1 MTRYFED
8 FNPTFGSRTDWS
20 SPYVLRERARLHPD
34 RVYLDVP
41 WAGESFTYAETLD
54 LAERV
59 GSGMLGAGAEPGDRV
74 LVMLPNSSA
83 YILAWLG

>member
-1 MTRYFED
+1 MTNYYEG
-8 FNPTFGSRTDWS
+8 FNPTFESRTDWS
-20 SPYVLRERARLHPD
+20 SPQVLRERARLHPD

-41 WAGESFTYAETLD
+41 WTGEIFTYAETLD

-59 GSGMLGAGAEPGDRV
+59 GAGMLSTGAEPGDRL

-83 YILAWLG
+83 YILAWL